1 MRFVVSMVIG
11 CLIAACSSAPRPADY
26 RPRGANIA
34 EVLADLPE
42 LSLPAQSA
50 PHKPTRAEVMAAY
63 NRVYGRLNEPR
74 ENHAIGKRLA
84 DLEMAQGE
92 DRDIEGQPQPYNV
105 AIARYESLLEAPE
118 GVALDQILYQLA
130 RAYDLSQEGGK
141 SLAMLDRLIG
151 EYPHSA
157 YVPEARFR
165 RAEMHFSAGRF
176 ALAAADYEEVVAV
189 GDETPYLKNAR
200 YMLGWS
206 QFKQSNLEDGLTAF
220 FAVIDDVLSTEAPLP
235 QTEQELL
242 DDSFRAVVLAL
253 QYLDGAETLAAR
265 MEMLERPKWQ
275 LLAYEKLAEDY
286 RLKERYLD
294 TVRTWEMF
302 VAENALDAQ
311 APEAQKRVIETLI
324 EGDFPS
330 EVGAKKEEYV
340 ARFGIYSPFYAA
352 HNDDVKAAYRPTLH
366 AYLGDL
372 SRDAHAEAQALA
384 SEKDEKRRKPEQ
396 ARLRY
401 LAAAGWYEEFLETFP
416 DDAAVPER
424 LFLLGEVYTEA
435 AEPVRAVSA
444 YQRVVREHTDYHK
457 APEAGYAAILGLGQA
472 MEGAAEH
479 EGEVFKLLQIAAQ
492 IEFALLF
499 PGDERAPA
507 VQVAAADSLF
517 QLGRFGEAV
526 DLAADIVANV
536 ADATPDVRRAALL
549 IQGHGQFELGSFAA
563 AETAYQTL
571 LTLLEE
577 PERVPVR
584 ERMLAAVF
592 KQGEQAEAEGAAD
605 SAVHHYLRISTLD
618 AESELAV
625 RGHFDAIAVVE
636 AAGDAARAAEL
647 LEDLR
652 ERYPEHELSR
662 DAGLRLA
669 SLYEATESWSLAA
682 RELAG
687 LSTSETDPEV
697 RRQSR
702 YRAAELYLQVEDL
715 PAATQQFTAY
725 VATFKEPAD
734 IRFEAMQHLDQLA
747 ERQND
752 AQQQRRWKEE
762 KIDLH
767 RKLGK
772 SATERMTYIAAHD
785 SYGFAVEELE
795 QFDAIRLTHPL
806 KQSLKRKQKA
816 LSQTVRAFEA
826 VADYK
831 VQELATAATFH
842 IADMYT
848 RLGRSILQSDRPQG
862 LSELE
867 MEQYDILLEEQ
878 AYPFEEQAISLHE
891 INMRRSWEGVYD
903 DWVRKSFEALSR
915 LMPSRFD
922 KQEVEIAYVEVI
934 H

>member
-1 MRFVVSMVIG
+1 MRLTTAICIT
-11 CLIAACSSAPRPADY
+11 CLLAACASAPRPPDY
-26 RPRGANIA
+26 RPRGASIS

-42 LSLPAQSA
+42 LSLPAESA
-50 PHKPTRAEVMAAY
+50 PRKPSRAEVMAAY
-63 NRVYGRLNEPR
+63 NRVYGRLSLPE
-74 ENHAIGKRLA
+74 ENHAVGKRLA

-92 DRDIEGQPQPYNV
+92 DRDIEGQPQPYV
-105 AIARYESLLEAPE
+105 DAIARYESLLEAPD
-118 GVALDQILYQLA
+118 GVVLDQILYQLA
-130 RAYDLSQEGGK
+130 RAYDLSQQAGR

-151 EYPHSA
+151 EYPQSP

-176 ALAAADYEEVVAV
+176 AQAAADYEQVVAV
-189 GDETPYLKNAR
+189 GDQTPYLKNAR

-206 QFKQSNLEDGLTAF
+206 HFKQSNLEDGLTAF
-220 FAVIDDVLSTEAPLP
+220 FAAIDDVLSVDEPLP

-253 QYLDGAETLAAR
+253 QYLDGAETLATR
-265 MEMLERPKWQ
+265 MEALERPKWQ

-311 APEAQKRVIETLI
+311 APQAQKRVIETLI

-352 HNDDVKAAYRPTLH
+352 HDDEVKATYRPTLH
-366 AYLGDL
+366 TYLSEL
-372 SRDAHAEAQALA
+372 SRESHAQAQALA
-384 SEKDEKRRKPEQ
+384 AEEDEKKRNPER

-416 DDAAVPER
+416 EDEAVPER

-435 AEPVRAVSA
+435 AEPVRAVAA
-444 YQRVVREHTDYHK
+444 YQRVVREHTDFHK
-457 APEAGYAAILGLGQA
+457 APEAGYAAILGLGNA
-472 MEGAAEH
+472 LDGAAEH
-479 EGEVFKLLQIAAQ
+479 EGEVFKLLQIDAQ

-499 PGDERAPA
+499 PGDPRAPA

-517 QLGRFGEAV
+517 QLGRFAEAV

-536 ADATPDVRRAALL
+536 ADAAADVRRAALL
-549 IQGHGQFELGSFAA
+549 IQGHGHFELGSFAE
-563 AETAYQTL
+563 AELAYQTL
-571 LTLLEE
+571 LTMLGAA
-577 PERVPVR
+577 ERAPVQ

-592 KQGEQAEAEGAAD
+592 KQGEQAEADGAGD
-605 SAVHHYLRISTLD
+605 DAVRHYLRIGALD

-625 RGHFDAIAVVE
+625 RGHYDAIAVVE
-636 AAGDAARAAEL
+636 AGGDQARAAEL

-652 ERYPEHELSR
+652 ARYPDHELSR
-662 DAGLRLA
+662 DVGLRLA
-669 SLYEATESWSLAA
+669 NLYEATESWSLAA
-682 RELAG
+682 RELAS
-687 LSTSETDPEV
+687 LSESVSDPEV

-715 PAATQQFTAY
+715 PAASQQFAAY
-725 VATFKEPAD
+725 VAAFKEPAD
-734 IRFEAMQHLDQLA
+734 IRFEAMQHLDKLA

-752 AQQQRRWKEE
+752 ADQQRHWKQE
-762 KIDLH
+762 KIALH
-767 RKLGK
+767 KRLGK

-785 SYGFAVEELE
+785 SYGFAVAELE
-795 QFDAIRLTHPL
+795 HFDAIRLTHPL
-806 KQSLKRKQKA
+806 NKSLKRKQKA
-816 LSQTVRAFEA
+816 LSQTVKAFEG

-848 RLGRSILQSDRPQG
+848 RLGRSILESDRPQG
-862 LSELE
+862 LSDLE
-867 MEQYDILLEEQ
+867 IEQYDILLEEQ

-891 INMRRSWEGVYD
+891 INMRRSWDGVYD
-903 DWVRKSFEALSR
+903 DWVKKSFEALSR

-922 KQEVEIAYVEVI
+922 KQEVEVAYVEVI